1 MIRFVV
7 LLVFVSCTTLRK
19 SDWPKSEAMTGSEYY
34 RIAAGYTWKQRD
46 SLTEALVL
54 RGNIPDFL
62 RRFVRVR
69 MKQTDSVTGKTTQK
83 TFWAAP
89 DYLAVGTNTDWARVH
104 VTARLAQRLADSLHC
119 MLPTTEMVDAIY
131 AAARIKLEPVPMY
144 AYRDSTPTFWH
155 HHLIIE
161 GQRKGRRG
169 LIAGIKK
176 DIVQTERLKQ
186 YPNNDRVAI
195 YGWHRL
201 NGKPIQPLYLG
212 HVWWYVDYSQGLRLI
227 HKEVKQRGER

>member
-1 MIRFVV
+1 MIRLIV

-19 SDWPKSEAMTGSEYY
+19 SDWPKSNEMTGSEYY
-34 RIAAGYTWKQRD
+34 RIAAGYNLKQRD
-46 SLTEALVL
+46 SLTERLIL
-54 RGNIPDFL
+54 QGNIPDFL
-62 RRFVRVR
+62 RRFVRIKMR
-69 MKQTDSVTGKTTQK
+69 STDSTTGKVRIT

-89 DYLAVGTNTDWARVH
+89 DYLAVGTNKDWARVH

-119 MLPTTEMVDAIY
+119 ILPTTAMVDAIY
-131 AAARIKLEPVPMY
+131 QAARVKIEPVPMY
-144 AYRDSTPTFWH
+144 AYRDSTPTFWQ

-161 GQRKGRRG
+161 GQRKGRKG

-176 DIVQTERLKQ
+176 DLVQTEKLKNF
-186 YPNNDRVAI
+186 PNNDRVAI
-195 YGWHRL
+195 YGWHRP

-227 HKEVKQRGER
+227 HKKIK